1 MSAGLFNSIVAVV
14 TLAGLARLLY
24 RPKVQE
30 STTYKATVV
39 PLAEIMDVGFIVFSP
54 IIILLFGYD
63 ATWAMLGLCL
73 LAILTGFAISYNI
86 NNYEPLI
93 GKPDPLHRWNSFAL
107 WALLAASVVN
117 VAYYAQLL
125 MTLVWLPLGDLY
137 SPGLVTATAA
147 LLLGILTIYGFAKGL
162 MALNDLGNKSTAFNL
177 SAIVAVL
184 VAFATYNV
192 QRLVGGDFDLPHF
205 NAPDDDRGVP
215 QAARALRSRP
225 RVRVLPLH
233 RRLLLRRR
241 RVKTM
246 RSAQY
251 ISSAVYVLFVAFSL
265 ILFATVKAPHN
276 VTAIFEVSKQV
287 SVFLPF
293 LIMAAALGSQL
304 SAIVNDTETRTEML
318 ARAGRR
324 SVAQAVDLPAV
335 LGPGDPCRAAHRRQ
349 LGGSAGL
356 AGVRRLLPVAGV
368 DCRAARLAG
377 REMALGRLLRR
388 HRVGDGRGGSLRDS
402 DLSRAMAGR
411 LKLLRTLPL
420 SCARA
425 ARPRGAL
432 HYRPRVGPALRA
444 RLLRLRIV
452 GCLGVVAWAS
462 ATSD

>member
-1 MSAGLFNSIVAVV
+1 MSAGLFNSIVALL
-14 TLAGLARLLY
+14 TLAGLAWLLY
-24 RPKVQE
+24 RPKIQE
-30 STTYKATVV
+30 SGTYKATVV

-54 IIILLFGYD
+54 VIIVLFGYD

-93 GKPDPLHRWNSFAL
+93 GKPDPLHRWNSIAL

-147 LLLGILTIYGFAKGL
+147 ALLGILTIYGFAKGL
-162 MALNDLGNKSTAFNL
+162 LALNDLGNKSTAFNL

-184 VAFATYNV
+184 VAFAAYNV
-192 QRLVGGDFDLPHF
+192 QRLVGGDFDWPHF
-205 NAPDDDRGVP
+205 NAPDNDEAFRKLLGLFVLV
-215 QAARALRSRP
+215 QGFESSRYIGAYFSADQ
-225 RVRVLPLH
+225 
-233 RRLLLRRR
+233 

-265 ILFATVKAPHN
+265 ILFATVKAPNN

-287 SVFLPF
+287 SAFLPF

-318 ARAGRR
+318 AG
-324 SVAQAVDLPAV
+324 Q
-335 LGPGDPCRAAHRRQ
+335 
-349 LGGSAGL
+349 
-356 AGVRRLLPVAGV
+356 
-368 DCRAARLAG
+368 
-377 REMALGRLLRR
+377 
-388 HRVGDGRGGSLRDS
+388 VGDRLPRKWTFPLFLVPAILVVLLTEVSSVVALASRVFAAYY
-402 DLSRAMAGR
+402 LSQALIAGR
-411 LKLLRTLPL
+411 L
-420 SCARA
+420 AWRA
-425 ARPRGAL
+425 ERWAWVAFFTGIAL
-432 HYRPRVGPALRA
+432 AMA
-444 RLLRLRIV
+444 
-452 GCLGVVAWAS
+452 VVAVFGLP
-462 ATSD
+462 T

>member
-14 TLAGLARLLY
+14 TLVGLAWLLY

-30 STTYKATVV
+30 SRTYKATVV

-63 ATWAMLGLCL
+63 APWAMLGLCL

-86 NNYEPLI
+86 NNYEPLV

-162 MALNDLGNKSTAFNL
+162 MALNDMGNKTTAFNL

-184 VAFATYNV
+184 VAFAAYNV
-192 QRLVGGDFDLPHF
+192 QQLVGGDFNWPHF
-205 NAPDDDRGVP
+205 DPPADAEAFRKLLGLFVLV
-215 QAARALRSRP
+215 QGFESSRYIGAYFSADK
-225 RVRVLPLH
+225 
-233 RRLLLRRR
+233 

-265 ILFATVKAPHN
+265 ILFATVKAPTD
-276 VTAIFEVSKQV
+276 VTAIFEVSEQV

-318 ARAGRR
+318 AAAGRR

-335 LGPGDPCRAAHRRQ
+335 PGPGDPCRAAHRRQ
-349 LGGSAGL
+349 P
-356 AGVRRLLPVAGV
+356 R
-368 DCRAARLAG
+368 
-377 REMALGRLLRR
+377 
-388 HRVGDGRGGSLRDS
+388 SLRW
-402 DLSRAMAGR
+402 
-411 LKLLRTLPL
+411 P
-420 SCARA
+420 
-425 ARPRGAL
+425 P
-432 HYRPRVGPALRA
+432 
-444 RLLRLRIV
+444 
-452 GCLGVVAWAS
+452 GCS
-462 ATSD
+462 PPTTCCRR